1 MAKQMAITDAD
12 RAYQIIKEK
21 IITIQMQPGSAI
33 READLMKELKLGRT
47 PIREALKRLQVES
60 LVVSAPRRG
69 ISVAEIAITDLV
81 QIYEIRVELEAL
93 GARLAALR
101 ITPEQLDEL
110 RGLVEEYHQA
120 DKKDKYLL
128 MDLDCRF
135 HDLLSRATR
144 NNFLRNELDL
154 FHNLSLRIWHMA
166 LAYAKP
172 EDLNVSAHLDI
183 LKAIE
188 AHDAECAAETMR
200 RHIEH
205 FHKTIKYYL

>member
-1 MAKQMAITDAD
+1 MAKQMALTDAD
-12 RAYQIIKEK
+12 KAYQIIKEK
-21 IITIQMQPGSAI
+21 IVTIQMQPGSAI
-33 READLMKELKLGRT
+33 READLMEELNLGRT
-47 PIREALKRLQVES
+47 PIREALKRLQAES

-69 ISVAEIAITDLV
+69 ISVSEIAITDLV
-81 QIYEIRVELEAL
+81 QIYEVRVELEAL

-101 ITPEQLDEL
+101 ITPDQLDEL
-110 RGLVEEYHQA
+110 RSLVEEYHQA
-120 DKKDKYLL
+120 NKKDKYLL

-135 HDLLSRATR
+135 HDLLSRATH

-166 LAYAKP
+166 LAFAKP
-172 EDLNVSAHLDI
+172 EDLNVIAHLDI